1 MPKSSWAAL
10 DIPNDLLA
18 AKELVFDPL
27 GFNCTNPVA
36 EKESAEYG
44 AFSFQLNK
52 RSIKFRTAKITP
64 TKVGQFV
71 VLWKRIG
78 KGPIQPFDASDLD
91 FAIISVRDKKRF
103 GQFIF
108 PKSALIKHGILTVQ
122 KKEGKRAIRVYP
134 PWDKTTSLQAKKTQ
148 EWQLKFFLDVSNTNS
163 TELKKTLLFK

>member
-1 MPKSSWAAL
+1 MPKSSWAAV
-10 DIPNDLLA
+10 DISNDLIV

-27 GFNCTNPVA
+27 GFECTNLVA
-36 EKESAEYG
+36 EKESSEYG
-44 AFSFQLNK
+44 AFSFQLDK
-52 RSIKFRTAKITP
+52 LSIKFRTAKITP

-108 PKSALIKHGILTVQ
+108 PKSALIKHGVLTAG

-134 PWDKTTSLQAKKTQ
+134 PWDKVDSKQALKTQ
-148 EWQLKFFLDVSNTNS
+148 AWQLKFFLDVSSTNGA
-163 TELKKTLLFK
+163 ELRKSLLFK